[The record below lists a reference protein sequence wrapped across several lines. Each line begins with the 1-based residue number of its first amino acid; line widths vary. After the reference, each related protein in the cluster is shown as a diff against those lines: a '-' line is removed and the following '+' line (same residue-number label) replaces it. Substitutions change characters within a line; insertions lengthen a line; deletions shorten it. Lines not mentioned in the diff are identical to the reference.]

1 MDVDDNNTNMLI
13 DSSSF
18 SNFKPSL
25 EIKKSPTHQNDNS
38 PFINSHHKNDLDAGG
53 SVGGGVKN
61 SLIGNFDNNLFDTF
75 KNNVSN
81 NNNNNNLLNSNSVFY
96 QNTNSNSEQNKDFKE
111 SDRNYMNNLNILNN
125 FEIFSTASSMELAI
139 PMDFEPYDI
148 YQQDTFFNNINN
160 LQNDRDGGFMN
171 NGATYFDAE
180 NENDLF
186 SEVDSF
192 LESVVTTEKV

>member
-18 SNFKPSL
+18 D
-25 EIKKSPTHQNDNS
+25 IKKS
-38 PFINSHHKNDLDAGG
+38 FINAHHKNDAGG
-53 SVGGGVKN
+53 SVGGGGVKN

-75 KNNVSN
+75 KNNASNNNNN
-81 NNNNNNLLNSNSVFY
+81 NNNNNNLLNSNTFY
-96 QNTNSNSEQNKDFKE
+96 HGTNSNNSEQNKDFKE

-148 YQQDTFFNNINN
+148 YQQDTYFNN
-160 LQNDRDGGFMN
+160 LQNDRDGFM
-171 NGATYFDAE
+171 GSATTYFDAE